1 MPLDV
6 GWWQLAAALVI
17 VMIGGLIQGVIG
29 YGMNL
34 VVVPLVAVLI
44 PGSVPGSMVLL
55 SMPMTLTMLIREH
68 HAIDWSGVRWIA
80 TGRIPGTVIG
90 LAVLAALPEEQLAFA
105 IGLLII
111 LGVFLSVIHP
121 GIPVNRGTAFA
132 AGTVAGV
139 SDTAASV
146 GGPPL
151 ALLYQRAEPHTF
163 RATLATSFLIAA
175 TVSGIALAARGRL
188 SGEQLLLTAM
198 FLPAMLV
205 GLALSGPLARR
216 LNREQ
221 LRPIVLG
228 VAAVAGTVA
237 LVRGLIAF

>member
-6 GWWQLAAALVI
+6 GGWQLVAALVI

-55 SMPMTLTMLIREH
+55 SMPMTLTMLLREH
-68 HAIDWSGVRWIA
+68 HAIDWLGVRWIT
-80 TGRIPGTVIG
+80 TGRLPGTVIG
-90 LAVLAALPEEQLAFA
+90 LLVLAALPEEQLAFA

-111 LGVFLSVIHP
+111 LGVVLSVIHP
-121 GIPVNRGTAFA
+121 GIKVGRATAFG
-132 AGTVAGV
+132 AGMVAGV

-151 ALLYQRAEPHTF
+151 ALLYQRAQPHTF

-175 TVSGIALAARGRL
+175 SVSGIALAARGRL

-198 FLPAMLV
+198 FLPAMLT
-205 GLALSGPLARR
+205 GLALSGPLAR
-216 LNREQ
+216 
-221 LRPIVLG
+221 
-228 VAAVAGTVA
+228 
-237 LVRGLIAF
+237 

>member
-6 GWWQLAAALVI
+6 GGWQLVLALVI
-17 VMIGGLIQGVIG
+17 VMFGGLIQGVIG

-34 VVVPLVAVLI
+34 VVVPLIAVLI

-55 SMPMTLTMLIREH
+55 SVPMTLTMLLREH
-68 HAIDWSGVRWIA
+68 HAIDWHGVRWVA
-80 TGRIPGTVIG
+80 GGRLPGTVIG
-90 LAVLAALPEEQLAFA
+90 LLVLAALPEEQLAFA
-105 IGLLII
+105 IGLLIL

-121 GIPVNRGTAFA
+121 GLPVNRASVFG
-132 AGTVAGV
+132 AGAIAGV
-139 SDTAASV
+139 SDTAAGV

-175 TVSGIALAARGRL
+175 VVSGTALALRGRL

-198 FLPAMLV
+198 FLPAMLI
-205 GLALSGPLARR
+205 GLALAGPLHRR
-216 LNREQ
+216 LDPEH

-228 VAAVAGTVA
+228 VAAIAGAIA
-237 LVRGLIAF
+237 LVRGLVAF